1 MEFSGVR
8 FDEEGGYIQMKKKAE
23 RALGLMIGIMIIIL
37 LLILCIRVVMYPE
50 CYIST
55 WKYQLMNEVRAGDP
69 AAVEYYEAKYLA
81 NGIELWEE

>member
-1 MEFSGVR
+1 
-8 FDEEGGYIQMKKKAE
+8 MKKKAE

-55 WKYQLMNEVRAGDP
+55 WRYQLKNDIARGNAE
-69 AAVEYYEAKYLA
+69 AVEYYEAKYLA
-81 NGIELWEE
+81 NGIELWD